1 MVCSRQA
8 ARRPFLRPLLCDFTA
23 VLFQASP
30 RAGSIWP
37 EWCWWCSSSSRRTW
51 CRLPEI
57 TRAFYPRLPELT
69 RANPS
74 LPELTRAYRVVQL
87 LAPHMVALLEE
98 TFRLR
103 ICIASVPRWS
113 TCTVSAAPRGGSV
126 WRPGHRHR
134 GELCTRRRL
143 RIGLGCGSR
152 GEPRRQ
158 PVRGGVGSGA
168 RGGAVRQRVVE
179 VRLILMTGGHLGR
192 SVSLPGAS
200 SKWSSS
206 TEKNTPRASVP
217 PSVNDS
223 ASHRIQRAL
232 TPLSVSLPPAP
243 RPRPAVTP
251 ARLRQ

>member
-1 MVCSRQA
+1 M
-8 ARRPFLRPLLCDFTA
+8 
-23 VLFQASP
+23 
-30 RAGSIWP
+30 
-37 EWCWWCSSSSRRTW
+37 
-51 CRLPEI
+51 
-57 TRAFYPRLPELT
+57 
-69 RANPS
+69 
-74 LPELTRAYRVVQL
+74 VQL

-98 TFRLR
+98 TFRFR
-103 ICIASVPRWS
+103 ICIAPVPRWS

-158 PVRGGVGSGA
+158 PVRGGAGSGA

-192 SVSLPGAS
+192 SFSLPGAS

-206 TEKNTPRASVP
+206 TEKKHPSAP

-223 ASHRIQRAL
+223 FYPSHSREVSVFIYLFLGERLGFSQDPKSAL
-232 TPLSVSLPPAP
+232 FPQPHG
-243 RPRPAVTP
+243 PRPAVTP